1 MMLVSAAASAA
12 LVASWLAQAEPAPPE
27 PSPIAAPAPAA
38 APAGSAAPSA
48 APAGPATPP
57 EPAELTPRLPR
68 YAVAVH
74 GRFAYRPNDSG
85 SGVPAEGFSLGGTL
99 EGRYADIGRVLGLG
113 VGLDL
118 FFDRFAS
125 DQKNMT
131 NGVQVALYAHELTQ
145 TSFVALQTAALE
157 HLPVRP
163 WIAAGGGVA
172 VGSSTRPVAR
182 GAAGVELG
190 LSRAT
195 AIALRADLTHALAN
209 PGTYGDI
216 LDVGVGFLE
225 RF

>member
-1 MMLVSAAASAA
+1 MIVPALASAA

-27 PSPIAAPAPAA
+27 EAPPTPAGPAAPAPTP
-38 APAGSAAPSA
+38 AP
-48 APAGPATPP
+48 T
-57 EPAELTPRLPR
+57 PAEEPSPRRPV

-85 SGVPAEGFSLGGTL
+85 SGVPSEGFSLGGTL
-99 EGRYADIGRVLGLG
+99 ERRYAEVGGVIGLG
-113 VGLDL
+113 IGLDF

-131 NGVQVALYAHELTQ
+131 SGTQVALYAHELTQ
-145 TSFVALQTAALE
+145 TSFVALQTVALE
-157 HLPVRP
+157 HRPVRP
-163 WIAAGGGVA
+163 YVAAGAGIG

-182 GAAGVELG
+182 GVAGVELG

-195 AIALRADLTHALAN
+195 AVTVRADLTHPLSN
-209 PGTYGDI
+209 PGAYGDI

>member
-1 MMLVSAAASAA
+1 MLVPAAASAA
-12 LVASWLAQAEPAPPE
+12 LVASWLAQAEPAPAE
-27 PSPIAAPAPAA
+27 PPPPAPAA
-38 APAGSAAPSA
+38 APAAPA
-48 APAGPATPP
+48 APA

-99 EGRYADIGRVLGLG
+99 ERRYAEVGRVLGLG

-131 NGVQVALYAHELTQ
+131 SGTQVALYAHELTQ

-157 HLPVRP
+157 RLPVRP
-163 WIAAGGGVA
+163 WVAAGAGVA
-172 VGSSTRPVAR
+172 VGSTTRPVAR

-190 LSRAT
+190 LSRST
-195 AIALRADLTHALAN
+195 AIALRADLTHPLAN
-209 PGTYGDI
+209 PGAYGDI
-216 LDVGVGFLE
+216 VDVGLGFLE